1 MECTSLVSAANEHMV
16 LSSNTKGMSTEKVA
30 DCNRGGVAVAVAVV
44 GAGGVTAGV
53 VGANVATMNAY
64 VGGGVLSSYSGAAVA
79 WTSGLGSPRLVESS
93 VAPTVIAAGE
103 WMR

>member
-1 MECTSLVSAANEHMV
+1 
-16 LSSNTKGMSTEKVA
+16 MSTEKVA

-64 VGGGVLSSYSGAAVA
+64 VGGGVV
-79 WTSGLGSPRLVESS
+79 WTNDQRL
-93 VAPTVIAAGE
+93 
-103 WMR
+103 RC